1 MRAQEWFERWFGEE
15 YKRLYPHRDAAQAV
29 AQVRALLQVAGASGL
44 HDSRDPRSILD
55 IGCGTGRHLAAFR
68 NLGGARDRM
77 VCGIDLS
84 PVLLRDARRGGHA
97 VARADM
103 RRLPFPDGRFDLVAC
118 FFTSFGYFA
127 TPAEDAATLGEFARV
142 TRAGGLLFLDLP
154 NRAAVVDGLVPS
166 ECFAAEGRSIAITR
180 RLERDLVVKSIRIAS
195 STEAVDAE
203 SLGGAFTVCDEE
215 HEERVRLYTLETL
228 APVLRTHGLET
239 VAVLGD
245 EHGGVYDPAVSPRLA
260 LLLRAARGDSLA

>member
-1 MRAQEWFERWFGEE
+1 LEGFSMRAQEWFERWFGEE
-15 YKRLYPHRDAAQAV
+15 YKRLYPHRDAAQAA
-29 AQVRALLQVAGASGL
+29 AQVRALRRAAAAAGFGDSGF
-44 HDSRDPRSILD
+44 ILD
-55 IGCGTGRHLAAFR
+55 IGCGAGRRLAAFR
-68 NLGGARDRM
+68 ETRRRDDL

-142 TRAGGLLFLDLP
+142 ARPGGLLFLDLP
-154 NRAAVVDGLVPS
+154 NRAAVVDGLVTRES
-166 ECFAAEGRSIAITR
+166 FAAAGRSVAITR

-195 STEAVDAE
+195 APSEGAVAVRE
-203 SLGGAFTVCDEE
+203 EE

-245 EHGGVYDPAVSPRLA
+245 EDGGPYDPAISSRMS
-260 LLLRAARGDSLA
+260 LLLRVRGEPGA